1 MCNFN
6 VNTRCYGFGGFVNNN
21 GNKYYFSGPDNE
33 ESLVSM
39 QNVTGKILGAIEAV
53 KVVKKLG
60 LKNLCIYYDYK
71 DIEEW
76 TVGNW
81 KANGNGTINYQRFM
95 NSPERTVNI
104 CFKKIKGYSGVEGN
118 KITDMLARYPTG
130 ISITKKEKSL
140 IAEWN
145 VLRKNIMHKDI
156 QEKIA
161 EIRVLMLFAL
171 AIAGSIFIDYY
182 REYPAFSG
190 AISLFSLI
198 IYALMFILEVV
209 VLSKKQKRSQKI
221 LKKDESLKKENIF
234 KLLNALS
241 LITEQVHAGT
251 PRTLTI
257 EDTIKLDIKNH
268 NNIKKK
274 IKSRVRKKQRRRER
288 EVQRQLMQIEKK
300 KKKLRKKIRQ
310 ERIRQLMDDTKET

>member
-1 MCNFN
+1 
-6 VNTRCYGFGGFVNNN
+6 
-21 GNKYYFSGPDNE
+21 
-33 ESLVSM
+33 M
-39 QNVTGKILGAIEAV
+39 Q
-53 KVVKKLG
+53 
-60 LKNLCIYYDYK
+60 
-71 DIEEW
+71 
-76 TVGNW
+76 
-81 KANGNGTINYQRFM
+81 
-95 NSPERTVNI
+95 
-104 CFKKIKGYSGVEGN
+104 
-118 KITDMLARYPTG
+118 
-130 ISITKKEKSL
+130 
-140 IAEWN
+140 
-145 VLRKNIMHKDI
+145 KDI

-198 IYALMFILEVV
+198 IYVLMFILEVV